1 MIYYRKIWFFPEMFL
16 LILGVI
22 CKYVGPYFIKAS
34 IDLLWNADS
43 KFPLNTTNLIA
54 KMQNLSDDLA
64 VFGIKVLY
72 IDILI
77 AVVVL
82 IWLVINLLSGQL
94 ARDIK
99 LGPTIKFLIRD
110 IKQDNLN
117 VVMVEENEANKCIR
131 RSRVIKWKKKLVF
144 IMPIVANGT
153 VMKII
158 TQRCDQDL
166 LACLSGSFKGV
177 SWSPI
182 MVKKG
187 GFVKWIIVKQK

>member
-64 VFGIKVLY
+64 VFGSKVLY

-94 ARDIK
+94 A
-99 LGPTIKFLIRD
+99 L
-110 IKQDNLN
+110 
-117 VVMVEENEANKCIR
+117 VVN
-131 RSRVIKWKKKLVF
+131 
-144 IMPIVANGT
+144 
-153 VMKII
+153 
-158 TQRCDQDL
+158 
-166 LACLSGSFKGV
+166 
-177 SWSPI
+177 
-182 MVKKG
+182 
-187 GFVKWIIVKQK
+187 